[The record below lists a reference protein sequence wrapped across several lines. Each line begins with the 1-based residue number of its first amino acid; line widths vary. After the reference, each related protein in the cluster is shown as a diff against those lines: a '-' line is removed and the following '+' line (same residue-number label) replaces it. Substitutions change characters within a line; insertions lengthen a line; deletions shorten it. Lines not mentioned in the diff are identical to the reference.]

1 MATPL
6 KHATKIF
13 AICFSSL
20 CFFEFAGGALRA
32 QSVPGELNIIV
43 VQGEGAINH
52 VRQSAS
58 GEPTIRVED
67 EKHQPIAGATVVFTL
82 PTEGATGQFANG
94 SKMLVITTDAQGRA
108 AAAGLKVNEYPG
120 KLVILV
126 GVSYRG
132 LRARTNITQFDEGPP
147 VAQKAGGKGGHGKL
161 IAILVVVGGAAAGG
175 GAYFA
180 THKNG
185 AASTTGSGVTPTGP
199 AAIGLTPGTPTII
212 GPH

>member
-6 KHATKIF
+6 KHATQTF

-20 CFFEFAGGALRA
+20 CFFQFAARPVAA
-32 QSVPGELNIIV
+32 QTVPGELNIIV

-52 VRQSAS
+52 VRQSAAS
-58 GEPTIRVED
+58 EPIVRIED
-67 EKHQPIAGATVVFTL
+67 ENHRPIAGATVVFTL

-94 SKMLVITTDAQGRA
+94 SKMLVINTDAQGRVT
-108 AAAGLKVNEYPG
+108 AAGLKVNEYPG

-132 LRARTNITQFDEGPP
+132 LRARTTITQFDEGPP
-147 VAQKAGGKGGHGKL
+147 VAHKAGGNGGHGKL

-180 THKNG
+180 THKSG
-185 AASTTGSGVTPTGP
+185 AASTTTSGVTPTGP

>member
-1 MATPL
+1 M
-6 KHATKIF
+6 KNATKIF

-20 CFFEFAGGALRA
+20 CLLELAGGALRA
-32 QSVPGELNIIV
+32 QTPPAELNIIV

-52 VRQSAS
+52 VRQSVS
-58 GEPTIRVED
+58 NEPIVRVED
-67 EKHQPIAGATVVFTL
+67 EKHQPIAGAAVVFTL

-94 SKMLVITTDAQGRA
+94 SKMLVINTDAQGRA
-108 AAAGLKVNEYPG
+108 TAAGLKVNEYPG

-147 VAQKAGGKGGHGKL
+147 VEHKAGGSGGGHGKL

-180 THKNG
+180 THKSG
-185 AASTTGSGVTPTGP
+185 TASPSGSGGGPTPP
-199 AAIGLTPGTPTII
+199 PAIGLTPGTPTIV
-212 GPH
+212 GPR